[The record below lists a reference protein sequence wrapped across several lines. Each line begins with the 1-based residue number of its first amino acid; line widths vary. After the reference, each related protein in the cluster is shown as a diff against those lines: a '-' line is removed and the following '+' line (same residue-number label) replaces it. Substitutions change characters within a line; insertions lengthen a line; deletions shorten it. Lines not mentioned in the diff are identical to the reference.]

1 MGASKRVFIN
11 TIAQYTKAVINTC
24 LSLYTVRLV
33 LSALGQSDYGIF
45 SLVAGIVAMLGF
57 VINAM
62 VITTQRYLSF
72 YQGKNDTE
80 KQRKYFSNSFLLH
93 LCIGIIISIIL
104 LMLKDF
110 LCHSFLNIADERRA
124 ASGIVYII
132 TVFMLLLSFLSSPF
146 KAAIIAHENIVY
158 ISIIEVLDGI
168 MKLVLAVCLLG
179 LRSDKLIVYVFILM
193 CIYMFELLAYSAFSI
208 KKYDECCPSKFWSD
222 FDKSVIRELGGFVK
236 WTTYGMGAV
245 LLRTQGLSILINKF
259 FGTILNASYG
269 IALQM
274 FGAVSFISSSLINAM
289 NPILMRSEGKKDRAK
304 MLAIAEKESKFIVTI
319 MSLIFIPLIMEMDS
333 ILHLWL
339 KEVPPMT
346 PFLCRCFLIC
356 FLIDQS
362 TYGLNSAN
370 QAIGNI
376 RNYTILMYTPKLL
389 FLPFALIM
397 FNKGYSISTVML
409 LFITIELFVALIRIP
424 YIHYSAGLEISVY
437 CKNVFLRLT
446 PMIIIMVCF
455 SWVIHLLNFP
465 FRFLCNFIISGIA
478 GCAVAW
484 ICVLTKEERHIIY
497 NIILRNEK

>member
-62 VITTQRYLSF
+62 VVTTQRYLSF
-72 YQGKNDTE
+72 YQGKDDAE
-80 KQRKYFSNSFLLH
+80 GLRKYFSNSFLLH
-93 LCIGIIISIIL
+93 LCIGILIATIL
-104 LMLKDF
+104 LLFKNFM
-110 LCHSFLNIADERRA
+110 CNNFLNIADERRA

-146 KAAIIAHENIVY
+146 KAALIAHENIVY
-158 ISIIEVLDGI
+158 ISIIELLDGI
-168 MKLVLAVCLLG
+168 MKLILAVILLE
-179 LRSDKLIVYVFILM
+179 LRSDKLIVYVLILM
-193 CIYMFELLAYSAFSI
+193 CIYMFELLAYSSFSI
-208 KKYDECCPSKFWSD
+208 KKYKECSPSKFRAD
-222 FDKSVIRELGGFVK
+222 FDMSIIRELGGFAK

-259 FGTILNASYG
+259 FGTIQNASYG

-289 NPILMRSEGKKDRAK
+289 NPILMRSEGQNERAK
-304 MLAIAEKESKFIVTI
+304 MLSIAEKESKFIVTI
-319 MSLIFIPLIMEMDS
+319 MALLFIPLIVEMDS
-333 ILHLWL
+333 ILHIWL
-339 KEVPPMT
+339 KDVPPMT

-362 TYGLNSAN
+362 TYGLNSVN
-370 QAIGNI
+370 QAMGNI

-389 FLPFALIM
+389 FLPISLAIFHM
-397 FNKGYSISTVML
+397 GYDIRNVMQ
-409 LFITIELFVALIRIP
+409 LFIIIELLVALMRLP
-424 YIHYSAGLEISVY
+424 YIRHSAGLKISVY
-437 CKNVFLRLT
+437 CKNVFLRLA
-446 PMIIIMVCF
+446 PMIVIMAGV
-455 SWVIHLLNFP
+455 SWSVHQQNLP
-465 FRFLCNFIISGIA
+465 FGFICNFIISGIV
-478 GCAVAW
+478 GCTITW
-484 ICVLTKEERHIIY
+484 ICVLTKEERRIIN